1 MISRPHSP
9 SSHAPF
15 PTTPPSAASADGAR
29 PAGTDPRP
37 AVRSALVE
45 IVAAVRALSGDDAGD
60 RLEHALRLVGP

>member
-9 SSHAPF
+9 SLPVLS
-15 PTTPPSAASADGAR
+15 PTMPPSAASADGAR